1 MKDQNSFRDM
11 APDVYPRTCGGF
23 LVVTPKNEPVRIG
36 VTGPTEEE
44 AVASYWQR
52 IRVWQELLEPDDGA
66 AKNNG

>member
-1 MKDQNSFRDM
+1 M
-11 APDVYPRTCGGF
+11 
-23 LVVTPKNEPVRIG
+23 TPKNEPVRIG